1 MWFERNRN
9 KDHGDMTQNPTCVK
23 ITRSIFMNKKT
34 ISFRV
39 YQANRLE
46 QRAENQYV
54 AGIIIME
61 SSCSSTEESD
71 YKSLSYD
78 SKGNYV
84 QQMRDRDTLIEQLF
98 YTICVF
104 CTVRVWYVPYAYGI
118 YHTRTVRFSVP
129 YAYGIDIRVWYVPYA
144 YYAFSQPCHHLATMG
159 CLYKHF

>member
-1 MWFERNRN
+1 MWFERNRD

-54 AGIIIME
+54 AGIIIIE

-71 YKSLSYD
+71 YKSLRYD

-84 QQMRDRDTLIEQLF
+84 QQMRDRDTLIEQS
-98 YTICVF
+98 
-104 CTVRVWYVPYAYGI
+104 P
-118 YHTRTVRFSVP
+118 
-129 YAYGIDIRVWYVPYA
+129 
-144 YYAFSQPCHHLATMG
+144 
-159 CLYKHF
+159 

>member
-1 MWFERNRN
+1 
-9 KDHGDMTQNPTCVK
+9 MTQNPTCVK

-54 AGIIIME
+54 AGKIIME
-61 SSCSSTEESD
+61 SSCSSTD

-84 QQMRDRDTLIEQLF
+84 QQMRDRDTLIEQS
-98 YTICVF
+98 
-104 CTVRVWYVPYAYGI
+104 P
-118 YHTRTVRFSVP
+118 
-129 YAYGIDIRVWYVPYA
+129 
-144 YYAFSQPCHHLATMG
+144 
-159 CLYKHF
+159 

>member
-1 MWFERNRN
+1 MNI
-9 KDHGDMTQNPTCVK
+9 HGVMTDYLLKIRSKVCHAYRVNPLEESVENCYVDGATIVGVPLCGLKGIGIKTTQNPTCVK

-39 YQANRLE
+39 YQANRVE

-54 AGIIIME
+54 AGIIIMK

-84 QQMRDRDTLIEQLF
+84 QQMRDRDTLIEQS
-98 YTICVF
+98 
-104 CTVRVWYVPYAYGI
+104 P
-118 YHTRTVRFSVP
+118 
-129 YAYGIDIRVWYVPYA
+129 
-144 YYAFSQPCHHLATMG
+144 
-159 CLYKHF
+159 

>member
-46 QRAENQYV
+46 QQTENQYV

-71 YKSLSYD
+71 YNSLSYD

-84 QQMRDRDTLIEQLF
+84 QQMQDRDTLIEQS
-98 YTICVF
+98 
-104 CTVRVWYVPYAYGI
+104 P
-118 YHTRTVRFSVP
+118 
-129 YAYGIDIRVWYVPYA
+129 
-144 YYAFSQPCHHLATMG
+144 
-159 CLYKHF
+159 